1 MPLNSPNVRHIGILL
16 LVSISTISPQLT
28 CHSAPVC
35 EILSKSD
42 RLQHKKLTSYRF
54 LTVREGVHK
63 FLILYCIVFLR
74 WQISAILNF
83 RGLILGSLKCPCT
96 TSYRTSMETI
106 ALNCLVFETNRVFA
120 FWRQTDKHTD
130 RQTDRQQ
137 DKQTNRWTAP
147 TH

>member
-54 LTVREGVHK
+54 L
-63 FLILYCIVFLR
+63 R

-106 ALNCLVFETNRVFA
+106 ALNCLVFEKNRVFA

-130 RQTDRQQ
+130 RQTAG
-137 DKQTNRWTAP
+137 QTDGQPQRIKPLSLSRAAA
-147 TH
+147 

>member
-54 LTVREGVHK
+54 L
-63 FLILYCIVFLR
+63 R

-106 ALNCLVFETNRVFA
+106 ALNCLVFEKNRVFA

-130 RQTDRQQ
+130 RQTDRQTAGQ
-137 DKQTNRWTAP
+137 TDKQMDSPNALSRSRCRERRLNKLK
-147 TH
+147 